1 MSLEFCQYSRII
13 GEPAPKKVSSVYG
26 LKAIEAECDYS
37 VCSAKAPAPESD
49 YSYVEITLFKTLIM
63 LAALGLTPI
72 ANARAYSIS
81 CGSPQEFQS
90 LGRKVQVTATGRW
103 ESLGFGHARLN
114 YDLRFAV
121 DCEATGSCW
130 AQGQGTG
137 QGVLANQDY
146 EPLRY
151 HSFQQFTWEPIPSLR
166 RGFLLLPETL
176 PETAMTF
183 RAYAMLDGVRGS
195 FGTTVPL
202 QCQGEPVTSSS
213 STVSGSAKNEIA
225 SANRVIQDD
234 YGFSKLQLLV
244 QAEALQKEIDCGTK
258 DKVTMSQATQLAL
271 ALILDSFDAI
281 EAPLVIAAHGWASTH
296 DASLSDELT
305 RDQKQAAVQF
315 LKAQMQ
321 SRETSLALHLGGITK
336 GKDYPPEQGESAQDN
351 WIFVLRIPT
360 LSDHIYWVIVDR
372 QGVNAPY
379 LYGFN

>member
-26 LKAIEAECDYS
+26 PKAIEA
-37 VCSAKAPAPESD
+37 ESD

-90 LGRKVQVTATGRW
+90 LGRKVQVAATGRW

-151 HSFQQFTWEPIPSLR
+151 HGFQQFTWEPITSLR

-234 YGFSKLQLLV
+234 YGFSK
-244 QAEALQKEIDCGTK
+244 A
-258 DKVTMSQATQLAL
+258 S
-271 ALILDSFDAI
+271 
-281 EAPLVIAAHGWASTH
+281 AARPGGSSAAGNRS
-296 DASLSDELT
+296 
-305 RDQKQAAVQF
+305 RDQGQGYDVAGHA
-315 LKAQMQ
+315 
-321 SRETSLALHLGGITK
+321 TGG
-336 GKDYPPEQGESAQDN
+336 
-351 WIFVLRIPT
+351 
-360 LSDHIYWVIVDR
+360 
-372 QGVNAPY
+372 
-379 LYGFN
+379 GFDPG